1 MQTAFLDQSL
11 ILPYIVLASASFVY
25 LLFSGS
31 ILKNLKKVYLR
42 ENESDGGR
50 GRGERKRESSVD
62 TGLGSEPDTGLHLT
76 TLRS

>member
-1 MQTAFLDQSL
+1 MQTAFLGQSL
-11 ILPYIVLASASFVY
+11 ILPYIVLASASFAY

-50 GRGERKRESSVD
+50 DRGERKRESSVD
-62 TGLGSEPDTGLHLT
+62 TGLSSELDIGLHLA